1 MKRKQVMAAALAVVM
16 AAGSML
22 AGCGSS
28 KDSGSAAQQSGQ
40 EQAGASG
47 QSGKNQSGSSQSGEG
62 NGEQTTVTFWAAAVT
77 EERQGFFDWFAG
89 YVTEV
94 YPDIKVDML
103 GVPGDLSDYR
113 QKLDV
118 AIQAGTAPD
127 ITNDFRPELVLNG
140 YYENLNPYFENW
152 EDKDKINEALI
163 KSNKTYDPTG
173 EGLYARPYS
182 SQTWNMWVRPD
193 WLKEVGMDVPTNWN
207 DFFTAVEKMTDA
219 SNDKY
224 GLCIRGGAGSANTLE
239 MLMYAY
245 SGLDHY
251 FTEDGKST
259 INDPKNVEFVQKYLV
274 DCYNVY
280 TAQDDLTKGWADL
293 ANSFQSGKAGIVVHN
308 LGSAASMVQAF
319 EEDYSKFQA
328 AKFPACD
335 GGYVVHAGLMP
346 LGLSMNSQSQ
356 NKEAVWK
363 VISLYLSKE
372 VNTKYC
378 QLYGE
383 IPANMEAAQDPFFK
397 DSPYMSVGVDIE
409 TSADV
414 KFNDTPYYLPT
425 YSNIQSDME
434 SNIQAV
440 MSGEMTPQELLDT
453 WAAALEEAYVDYNE
467 SVKQ

>member
-1 MKRKQVMAAALAVVM
+1 MRRKQFMAGAMALMM
-16 AAGSML
+16 AAGTL
-22 AGCGSS
+22 TGCGG
-28 KDSGSAAQQSGQ
+28 SGSTASEGAGTSQA
-40 EQAGASG
+40 EQAQTGAG
-47 QSGKNQSGSSQSGEG
+47 QADGAQAD
-62 NGEQTTVTFWAAAVT
+62 GEQTTVTFWAAAVT
-77 EERQGFFDWFAG
+77 EERQGFFDWFAE

-94 YPDIKVDML
+94 YPDIKLDML

-140 YYENLNPYFENW
+140 YYENLNPYFEAW
-152 EDKDKINEALI
+152 EDKDKINEVLI
-163 KSNKTYDPTG
+163 ESNKTYDPAG
-173 EGLYARPYS
+173 EGLYALPYS

-193 WLKEVGMDVPTNWN
+193 WLAEAGMEVPENWD
-207 DFFTAVEKMTDA
+207 DFFAAVEKMTDVP
-219 SNDKY
+219 NDKY

-245 SGLDHY
+245 SGIDHY
-251 FTEDGKST
+251 FNEDGTST

-293 ANSFQSGKAGIVVHN
+293 ANAFQSGKAGIVVHN

-328 AKFPACD
+328 AKFPASEE
-335 GGYVVHAGLMP
+335 GYVVHAGLMP
-346 LGLSMNSQSQ
+346 LGLSMNSQSK
-356 NKEAVWK
+356 NKDAVWK

-383 IPANMEAAQDPFFK
+383 IPANTEAAQDPFFK

-409 TSADV
+409 TNENV
-414 KFNDTPYYLPT
+414 RFNDTPYYLPV

-434 SNIQAV
+434 SAIQAV
-440 MSGEMTPQELLDT
+440 MSKEMTPQELLDT
-453 WAAALEEAYVDYNE
+453 WAAALEEAYRDYME